1 MVPATANL
9 VSPFDPLPVAPAAPA
24 PTMPVILPPLPATPN
39 FGRTAVIAVALLA
52 ALPPMPAV
60 HAAGAVEPA
69 PTMPRPPNILFVISD
84 DQSWRDTGIGGE
96 RTVRTPAFD
105 RIAREGGR
113 FTHAFCASPSCTPSR
128 SAVRTGR
135 HLGQIGKAGVLSGTL
150 PHEFPVFPHL
160 LPAAGYNTGFTG
172 KGRGPG
178 EWPAGGLTRHPLGRE
193 KRLADVTVPPDW
205 PDTAEVRR
213 DLLDYAREIDWFDAQ
228 LAKMI
233 AQLETLGELE
243 HTLVVVT
250 SDNGMPLPRA
260 KTIRCDPGVRM
271 PFAVR
276 WPGRIPAGRVV
287 DDFVRHLDFA
297 PTFLE
302 AAGADAPAAFTGR
315 SLLPLLTSRAAGG
328 VDPTRDAAH
337 TALERHTW
345 C

>member
-1 MVPATANL
+1 M
-9 VSPFDPLPVAPAAPA
+9 
-24 PTMPVILPPLPATPN
+24 
-39 FGRTAVIAVALLA
+39 IAVALLA

-160 LPAAGYNTGFTG
+160 LPAAGYHTGFTG

-213 DLLDYAREIDWFDAQ
+213 DLLDYALEIDWFDAQ

-233 AQLETLGELE
+233 ARLETLGELE

-260 KTIRCDPGVRM
+260 KTTRYDPGVRM
-271 PFAVR
+271 PLAVR